1 MINRIEKKL
10 AAEKFDRIHRQKVR
24 SEEATLRAISRYRI
38 RPLRTTENR
47 NSNSNFRMPIAYNG

>member
-1 MINRIEKKL
+1 MINKTEKQL

-38 RPLRTTENR
+38 RPFRTTESR
-47 NSNSNFRMPIAYNG
+47 KLHSDFRIPIAYSG